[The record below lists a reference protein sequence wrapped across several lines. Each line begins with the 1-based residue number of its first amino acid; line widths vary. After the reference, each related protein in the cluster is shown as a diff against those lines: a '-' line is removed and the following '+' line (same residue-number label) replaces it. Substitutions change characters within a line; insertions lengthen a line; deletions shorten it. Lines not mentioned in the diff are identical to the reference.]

1 MDISLDADRVP
12 VTTTVRRRASQRQFR
27 SDFAEGTRTPDVEDQ
42 LLEIIRAALRGSVLI
57 CGTRHAAGCDGT
69 AAKGRAINVCIN
81 SDRCRLRMPDHAAS
95 LTIVTKPTKRLTL
108 SVVHTLLAV
117 LSDLAGVF
125 ALVLNSHHPY

>member
-1 MDISLDADRVP
+1 M
-12 VTTTVRRRASQRQFR
+12 
-27 SDFAEGTRTPDVEDQ
+27 
-42 LLEIIRAALRGSVLI
+42 LR
-57 CGTRHAAGCDGT
+57 
-69 AAKGRAINVCIN
+69 KG
-81 SDRCRLRMPDHAAS
+81 LGEL